1 MLCMKSELDLFAKKP
16 VQTNV
21 LKTEEIAYKPL
32 SSLEKATTIEFLSLG
47 HSDTYRDLSSI
58 YLRLK
63 VRLVADHNG
72 KVHTDGKVGLV
83 NNVLHSLFRQ
93 CSIYLNNKPIA
104 QTDNN
109 YNYRSYF
116 ENLLSYGS
124 EAADIHLEGS
134 GWILDTAGQMD
145 VHDEKKNTGLDRRK
159 ALFAKSNTVELIGRI
174 HGDLFNQPKFLINGV
189 DLRIIFTLEKPE
201 FYVLS
206 NVEADTSCIEIQEA
220 TLYMNH
226 VTINPN
232 ILIAHQAVLSK
243 QPATYPYKRVEVK
256 SYTVA
261 PGSLTMSID
270 NAVVGQLP
278 NLMLIGFVENTSYS
292 GSRKLNPYNF
302 QHCNVSSFYLVIN
315 GIQVPSQ
322 AIDFDYTNKDAP
334 ISMRGFES
342 LFRGTNLHQMDRTHQ
357 VRKASF
363 DAGYFLLAFD
373 LTPDKSYSRQDCL
386 HVLNQGIVR
395 LEARF
400 AQAIPKTLSV
410 IVYTEYDA
418 TLEIDRDRNV
428 YTSF

>member
-1 MLCMKSELDLFAKKP
+1 MKSELDLFAKKP

-21 LKTEEIAYKPL
+21 LKTEEVAYKPL

-63 VRLVADHNG
+63 VRLVADHIG
-72 KVHTDGKVGLV
+72 TKHTDDKVGVV
-83 NNVLHSLFRQ
+83 NNLLHSLFRQ
-93 CSIYLNNKPIA
+93 CAIYLNNKPIA

-134 GWILDTAGQMD
+134 AWILDTPGQMD
-145 VHDEKKNTGLDRRK
+145 VHEEKKNIGLDKQK
-159 ALFAKSNTVELIGRI
+159 ALFGKSNTVELVGRI

-201 FYVLS
+201 FYVMS
-206 NVEADTSCIEIQEA
+206 NVDANNSCIEIQEA

-226 VTINPN
+226 VTVNPN
-232 ILIAHQAVLSK
+232 ILVAHQAVLAK
-243 QPATYPYKRVEVK
+243 QNATYPYKRVEVK

-278 NLMLIGFVENTSYS
+278 NLMLIGLVDNAAYS
-292 GSRKLNPYNF
+292 GARNLNPFHF
-302 QHCNVSSFYLVIN
+302 QNWKMSNFYLVIN
-315 GIQVPSQ
+315 GVQVPSQ
-322 AIDFDYTNKDAP
+322 AIDFDYSNAAAP

-357 VRKASF
+357 VRKNFF
-363 DAGYFLLAFD
+363 DAGAFILAFD

-386 HVLNQGIVR
+386 HLLNQGIVR

-400 AQAIPKTLSV
+400 SEALTKTLSV